1 MGEVVALDQPV
12 SQTEA
17 ERQRFEKWAGS
28 AFRTD
33 EASSVLARSRGGDY
47 VLATVRA
54 AWSAWQ
60 AAKHDFVAQ
69 YLDRNP
75 GVL

>member
-1 MGEVVALDQPV
+1 MGEVVTLDQPI

-47 VLATVRA
+47 VLPTARA

-60 AAKHDFVAQ
+60 AAKHDLVAH
-69 YLDRNP
+69 YLESNS
-75 GVL
+75 GE